1 MSKTTI
7 YFAGPITGLTYE
19 EATGW
24 RKQVRSAL
32 PSDWRILDPMRGKS
46 HLKDDP
52 RVKGRPLAANFDSG
66 MDAVSRDLSD
76 IRAADVVLAHFA
88 ATDAAPGVSL
98 GTSCEIGYAYAI
110 GTPVVAVVRRNTP
123 YDHIF
128 IDHMCTVVR
137 STEGAIQAIRRLTN
151 AESALAVS
159 Q

>member
-1 MSKTTI
+1 MKI
-7 YFAGPITGLTYE
+7 YLAGPITGLTYQ

-24 RKQVRSAL
+24 RKQVAEAL
-32 PSDWRILDPMRGKS
+32 PDDWKILDPMRGKS
-46 HLKDDP
+46 HL
-52 RVKGRPLAANFDSG
+52 RGVGALAANFDSG

-76 IRAADVVLAHFA
+76 IRSADVVLAHFA
-88 ATDAAPGVSL
+88 ASPTAPTVSL
-98 GTSCEIGYAYAI
+98 GTSCEIGYAYAL
-110 GTPVVAVVRRNTP
+110 GKPVVAVVRRNTP

>member
-1 MSKTTI
+1 MKI
-7 YFAGPITGLTYE
+7 YLAGPITGLTYK

-24 RKQVRSAL
+24 RKQVREAL
-32 PSDWRILDPMRGKS
+32 PDDWKILDPMRGKS
-46 HLKDDP
+46 HL
-52 RVKGRPLAANFDSG
+52 RGVGALAANFDSG

-76 IRAADVVLAHFA
+76 IRDADVVLAHFA
-88 ATDAAPGVSL
+88 ASVTPTTVSL
-98 GTSCEIGYAYAI
+98 GTSCEIGYAYAL
-110 GTPVVAVVRRNTP
+110 GKPVVAVVRRNTP